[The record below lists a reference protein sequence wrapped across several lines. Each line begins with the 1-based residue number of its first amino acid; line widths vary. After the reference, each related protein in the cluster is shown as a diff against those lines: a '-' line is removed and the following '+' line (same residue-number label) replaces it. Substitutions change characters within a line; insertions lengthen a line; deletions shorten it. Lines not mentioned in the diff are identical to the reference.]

1 MPDADDFDV
10 EYFRSLLSRG
20 SGKPQPEAPA
30 PSKKPSAARAGGKP
44 AATAAKKP
52 KSRRKP

>member
-10 EYFRSLLSRG
+10 EYFRSLLTGG

-30 PSKKPSAARAGGKP
+30 SSKKSSAANAGKKP
-44 AATAAKKP
+44 AAKAAKKP
-52 KSRRKP
+52 KPRRKP